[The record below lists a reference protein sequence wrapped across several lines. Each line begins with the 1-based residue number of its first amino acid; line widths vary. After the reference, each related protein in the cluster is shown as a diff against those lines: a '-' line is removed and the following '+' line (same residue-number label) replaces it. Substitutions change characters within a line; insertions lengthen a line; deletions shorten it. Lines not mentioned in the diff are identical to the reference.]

1 MIFLRFNRIW
11 KTVNFFILFLVII
24 ISFIPLSWLGFAD
37 IIPHSSKSSLLND
50 KLLHMCVFFIMT
62 IWLSGQY
69 TFDSFKKIGFLLF
82 LFGVFIEI
90 IQFLLPYR
98 NAELLDLLANILGIF
113 IAIVIANLGYFGWLL
128 KLEMLIKPRS

>member
-11 KTVNFFILFLVII
+11 KTVNFFIFFLVTVIMLA
-24 ISFIPLSWLGFAD
+24 PPTWFASAY
-37 IIPHSSKSSLLND
+37 ISKSFFLND
-50 KLLHMCVFFIMT
+50 KFIHMCVFFIMT

-82 LFGVFIEI
+82 LFGAFIEI
-90 IQFLLPYR
+90 IQFVLPYR
-98 NAELLDLLANILGIF
+98 NGELLDLLANLLGIF
-113 IAIVIANLGYFGWLL
+113 IAIVVANLGYFGWLL

>member
-11 KTVNFFILFLVII
+11 KTVNFFIFLLVTIIMLAPPTWLF
-24 ISFIPLSWLGFAD
+24 SAD
-37 IIPHSSKSSLLND
+37 ISKSFFLND
-50 KLLHMCVFFIMT
+50 KFLHMCVFLIMT

-82 LFGVFIEI
+82 LFGVVIEI
-90 IQFLLPYR
+90 IQFVLPYR
-98 NAELLDLLANILGIF
+98 NAELLDLLANLLGIF
-113 IAIVIANLGYFGWLL
+113 IAIVIVNLGYFGWLL

>member
-11 KTVNFFILFLVII
+11 KTVNFFILFLITII
-24 ISFIPLSWLGFAD
+24 MLAPPTWFFSAD
-37 IIPHSSKSSLLND
+37 ISKSFFLND
-50 KLLHMCVFFIMT
+50 KFLHMCIFFIMT

-82 LFGVFIEI
+82 LFGAIIEI
-90 IQFLLPYR
+90 IQFVLPYR
-98 NAELLDLLANILGIF
+98 NGELLDLLANLLGIF
-113 IAIVIANLGYFGWLL
+113 IAIVVANLGYFGWLL

>member
-11 KTVNFFILFLVII
+11 KTVNFFILFLITII
-24 ISFIPLSWLGFAD
+24 MLAPPTWFASAY
-37 IIPHSSKSSLLND
+37 ISKSFFLND
-50 KLLHMCVFFIMT
+50 KFIHMCVFFIMT

-82 LFGVFIEI
+82 LFGAFIEI
-90 IQFLLPYR
+90 IQFVLPYR
-98 NAELLDLLANILGIF
+98 DGELLDLLANLLGIF
-113 IAIVIANLGYFGWLL
+113 IAIVVANLGYFGWLL

>member
-11 KTVNFFILFLVII
+11 KTVNFFILFLVTII
-24 ISFIPLSWLGFAD
+24 MLAPPTWFVFGD
-37 IIPHSSKSSLLND
+37 ISKSFFLND
-50 KLLHMCVFFIMT
+50 KFLHMCVFFIMT

-82 LFGVFIEI
+82 LFGAFIEI
-90 IQFLLPYR
+90 IQFVLPYR
-98 NAELLDLLANILGIF
+98 NAELLDLLANLLGIF
-113 IAIVIANLGYFGWLL
+113 IAIVVANLGYFGWLL